1 MANNDINTLYQSYVT
16 APGPDTLRGVVDALE
31 PSINYAVS
39 SIGAA
44 GDNLIK
50 TKARLVAGNA
60 IKKFDPAAGANLPT
74 WVSNQLMQLRRFRR
88 ETQMPIKVPER
99 TQLDAY
105 TIMNKEKEFI
115 DLNDREPDL
124 DELADFAKMPAKR
137 IEKVRRSFRKM
148 PSEGAI
154 EAAGGLSQYNTD
166 YANESMSYV
175 YRESDKLDKKIIEMK
190 TGYGGKYDTMQ
201 PKDIAI
207 KLGLTPSQLTRR
219 SAKIFMKMQKYESAL
234 SGI

>member
-1 MANNDINTLYQSYVT
+1 MANNDLDMLYQTYAS
-16 APGPDTLRGVVDALE
+16 APGPDTLRGVVDALD
-31 PSINYAVS
+31 PAINYAVS

-44 GDNLIK
+44 NDNLIK
-50 TKARLVAGNA
+50 TKARIVAGQA
-60 IKKFDPAAGANLPT
+60 VRKFNPEAGANLTT
-74 WVSNQLMQLRRFRR
+74 WVGNQLMQLRRFRR

-115 DLNDREPDL
+115 DMHDREPDL
-124 DELADFAKMPAKR
+124 DELADFSKIPAKR

-166 YANESMSYV
+166 YTNEAVDYV
-175 YRESDKLDKKIIEMK
+175 YREADRIDRKIIEMK
-190 TGYGGKYDTMQ
+190 TGYGGKYDAMQ

-219 SAKIFMKMQKYESAL
+219 SAKIFMRMQKYESAL
-234 SGI
+234 EGI